1 VPYIVTLQ
9 TFDNPCKMSEW
20 KRVKSDD
27 STSSLST
34 LDRKRIFDQIYKGD
48 PLLDADIDLFKK
60 DSKELAED
68 TDSKKYTLYFS
79 ALKQAESE
87 AEIAKIK
94 AESNA
99 EMAKIE
105 AQMAKMKIESEA
117 ELAKIEAQMAKMK
130 IENEAQMAKI
140 FTEQSTRNIAE
151 ATVASRVLE
160 EFPKALL
167 KKVCNELGPLL
178 FDIAYKYKEL
188 TNEKKTEIATK
199 IQTILIDDTENCTK
213 LLQSLSLGQSVNPI
227 HVTTGQSQIPP
238 YDSFSIKI
246 MEMNTSAANE
256 VGTNEF
262 ESKMAALEMKRKSEK
277 AAEDYF
283 FYKAGNEFPY
293 SLLKKVC
300 NELGPLLFDFAF
312 TENELTNEKKT
323 EIATKIQTI
332 LINDTEN
339 CTKLLDILRL
349 GHPSHDSFSIKIA
362 AMDTS
367 EEVRD
372 AFRFYTE
379 IAKST
384 DIEESV
390 FKTLYTE
397 IFSTTDKF
405 YSEGII
411 PNRIR
416 ISSFCSIVG
425 PSLMG
430 KTQFAFSLARYF
442 LVFYVNFSSILA
454 MQDIYRAFEKISS
467 VFISCLHED
476 VEILENRKIELDSD
490 QISEHPRTIKL
501 KTIGFLWEFVKISTE
516 FDSNASDWFEF
527 YLKSRTIELK
537 AMSLSDYLENLSN
550 LSY

>member
-1 VPYIVTLQ
+1 
-9 TFDNPCKMSEW
+9 MSEW

-27 STSSLST
+27 SISSLST
-34 LDRKRIFDQIYKGD
+34 LERKRVFDQVYKGD
-48 PLLDADIDLFKK
+48 PLLDADDDLFKK

-87 AEIAKIK
+87 AEMAKIE

-117 ELAKIEAQMAKMK
+117 ELAKIEAQMAKIK
-130 IENEAQMAKI
+130 IESEAQMAKI
-140 FTEQSTRNIAE
+140 FTEQTKRNIAE
-151 ATVASRVLE
+151 ATVASRVLK

-167 KKVCNELGPLL
+167 KNVFNELGPLL

-213 LLQSLSLGQSVNPI
+213 LLQSLSLGQFVTPI
-227 HVTTGQSQIPP
+227 HVTTGQSQI
-238 YDSFSIKI
+238 
-246 MEMNTSAANE
+246 
-256 VGTNEF
+256 
-262 ESKMAALEMKRKSEK
+262 
-277 AAEDYF
+277 
-283 FYKAGNEFPY
+283 
-293 SLLKKVC
+293 
-300 NELGPLLFDFAF
+300 
-312 TENELTNEKKT
+312 
-323 EIATKIQTI
+323 
-332 LINDTEN
+332 
-339 CTKLLDILRL
+339 
-349 GHPSHDSFSIKIA
+349 PSHDSFSIKIA

-367 EEVRD
+367 EEVLD

-390 FKTLYTE
+390 FKELYTE

-405 YSEGII
+405 YQKEIDQSLKYIC
-411 PNRIR
+411 
-416 ISSFCSIVG
+416 SFCSIVG

-430 KTQFAFSLARYF
+430 KTQFAFSLARHF

-467 VFISCLHED
+467 VFISCLHSD
-476 VEILENRKIELDSD
+476 VEILENRKIVLDSD
-490 QISEHPRTIKL
+490 IIALMPSTIKL

-550 LSY
+550 ISYYCIMILTYFLYRITCF